1 MAAAKQ
7 PAKPQDLRPVLT
19 DQDVL
24 SHFVRAH
31 TMFETVVKQDQLPL
45 VWEAELGFARKIV
58 ANEPAQ
64 KLRLCVPETLQNALE
79 NIAAVGLTLNP
90 IKQHITLIPRY
101 NEKLS
106 VWECHPMPMYRGL
119 AYLGT
124 QAGVTDMTTE
134 VVYKADTFKVGRRS
148 DGDYFDHEIAF
159 ATPRGGENQFQGA
172 YNAAKMPGGTT
183 TRKVEW
189 VPAEDIYKM
198 RESSDAY
205 RDKDGNLSPWAPWV
219 RWFDE
224 QAKKSTM
231 KRASKRW
238 EESLFEET
246 KWQRLQRAVTLDHYA
261 ETGGRT
267 FDSQAEPIEVPK
279 LSMEQV
285 TEIEAKA
292 TELYPEVAGQKHFLT
307 KICNAYGREAL
318 SELSAQHF
326 QEVIERIEAAK
337 QAILNKRAKAK
348 TPNKPPAK

>member
-1 MAAAKQ
+1 MAIAKQ
-7 PAKPQDLRPVLT
+7 TTAKPQQDMRPVLT
-19 DQDVL
+19 DQDAL
-24 SHFVRAH
+24 SWLVRAH

-45 VWEAELGFARKIV
+45 VWEAELGFARKII

-64 KLRLCVPETLQNALE
+64 KLRLCVPETLQAALE
-79 NIAAVGLTLNP
+79 NVAAVGLTLNP
-90 IKQHITLIPRY
+90 IKQHVTIIPRY

-106 VWECHPMPMYRGL
+106 VWEAHPMPMYRGL

-124 QAGVTDMTTE
+124 QAGVMGITTE

-159 ATPRGGENQFQGA
+159 SVPREGDNLFMGA
-172 YNAAKMPGGTT
+172 YTAATMPGGI
-183 TRKVEW
+183 RKVEW

-205 RDKDGNLSPWAPWV
+205 RDKDGNLSPWAPWI

-224 QAKKSTM
+224 QAKKSAL
-231 KRASKRW
+231 KRATKRW
-238 EESLFEET
+238 EESVFEAG
-246 KWQRLQRAVTLDHYA
+246 KWQRLQRAVQLDHQS
-261 ETGGRT
+261 EGGGRT
-267 FDSQAEPIEVPK
+267 FEGTAEPIEVPK

-285 TEIEAKA
+285 TEIEKRA
-292 TELYPEVAGQKHFLT
+292 TEIYPAIAGQKHFLT

-318 SELSAQHF
+318 SELSAQHY
-326 QEVIERIEAAK
+326 QEVLERIAAAK
-337 QAILNKRAKAK
+337 EAIEKKRAKQQ